1 MHLSLSPQR
10 PAFSHTG
17 NSPSPTRTLRSFEH
31 SSSEMGFL
39 HSCHHHRP
47 AVSRECPRKYSGLQ
61 QRTAEFRTRVAGRT
75 LHELQDNA
83 TGSANNTAGA
93 NSTAARCNRPSRGLL
108 PIERANWSNSFEPF
122 FSTQPLCGFS
132 GQHQRKVKN
141 TQIYEFY
148 HFPKNGRMQFKVR
161 RRFAATIG
169 RNLWLCHRHRPHTSR
184 QARQVER

>member
-122 FSTQPLCGFS
+122 FFNTAFVWVLWATPEKSKEHPNLRILPFPQKWQDAVWTLRYAG
-132 GQHQRKVKN
+132 GMGKN
-141 TQIYEFY
+141 E
-148 HFPKNGRMQFKVR
+148 KNGQKPKGQNCE
-161 RRFAATIG
+161 IP
-169 RNLWLCHRHRPHTSR
+169 L
-184 QARQVER
+184 